1 LYRFAYFWYQIG
13 MEGTPDQ
20 ARETFFSSLRSA
32 TDIIRLLDWM
42 PEIHFFAKNLEGQF
56 MAANRSSLQRYGL
69 TSEAEIIGKTDYD
82 IHPVSM
88 AAAYV
93 EEDARVM
100 AAGKVLA
107 EQRWLVY
114 DYLGIQRW
122 FLSTK
127 HPLFGHDGEVIGI
140 AGMMRPMADSPFLAK
155 GYSELETTVQYVL
168 AHFAEKISVQ
178 ELAIRS
184 GYSLSQ
190 FERKFRALF
199 GMTPTRFITK
209 ARINAARARLGNGHD
224 PIGTVAQECG
234 FYDQSQFGR
243 LFKRETGTTPLEYRK
258 FFQDRPTDR

>member
-1 LYRFAYFWYQIG
+1 LYRLVYFWYQIG
-13 MEGTPDQ
+13 MGGTPDQ

-42 PEIHFFAKNLEGQF
+42 PEIHFFAKNLDGQF
-56 MAANRSSLQRYGL
+56 MAVNRSSLQHHGL

-82 IHPVSM
+82 FHPFSM
-88 AAAYV
+88 ASAYV

-100 AAGKVLA
+100 NSGKVLA
-107 EQRWLVY
+107 ERRWLVY
-114 DYLGIQRW
+114 DHSGIQRW

-127 HPLFGHDGEVIGI
+127 HPLFGHDGEVIGV
-140 AGMMRPMADSPFLAK
+140 AGMMRPMAGSPFLAK

-168 AHFAEKISVQ
+168 DHFAEKISVKK
-178 ELAIRS
+178 LAIRS

-190 FERKFRALF
+190 FERKFRELF
-199 GMTPTRFITK
+199 GMTPTYFITK

-243 LFKRETGTTPLEYRK
+243 LFKRETGTTPREYRR
-258 FFQDRPTDR
+258 FFQGRTGEK